1 LLAIAWGLAGH
12 EQAESVLDAMDRF
25 RMAEPVPTRVTYPSY
40 PRHLVALEN
49 LLGGVANYHTDASWL
64 WIGAWHVIALV
75 RTGHM
80 ERAEKV
86 LSRILRVIVQ
96 DRQVNEV
103 HAPDG
108 RPLSSMWYTAEAP
121 LTWNAG
127 MIIYA
132 CHIFQSKRQEE
143 HRLLSALFHR
153 PTE

>member
-1 LLAIAWGLAGH
+1 
-12 EQAESVLDAMDRF
+12 
-25 RMAEPVPTRVTYPSY
+25 
-40 PRHLVALEN
+40 
-49 LLGGVANYHTDASWL
+49 
-64 WIGAWHVIALV
+64 
-75 RTGHM
+75 M
-80 ERAEKV
+80 ERAERV

-143 HRLLSALFHR
+143 HRHLSALFHR